1 MSSDLKEIEME
12 DIEEVAPDIDSG
24 DAGNSLA
31 VTEYVDEIYCFY
43 RKTEV
48 EFLVPSCEFI
58 CSYPVIKLRDLTT
71 KFCKHRAPAVSLL
84 IT

>member
-1 MSSDLKEIEME
+1 MSSDFKEIEME
-12 DIEEVAPDIDSG
+12 DIEVAAPDIDSG

-48 EFLVPSCEFI
+48 EF
-58 CSYPVIKLRDLTT
+58 
-71 KFCKHRAPAVSLL
+71 
-84 IT
+84 